1 MSIEKQ
7 ADATGSGESE
17 AKTQQEAIK
26 EVAGD
31 AQADNIEFLDIK
43 VEKTTKTGGTSTTT
57 TITDTQ
63 TVLELIIPYDMTGKH
78 GITVYRYHDNRAE
91 AFRKL
96 NEKPTGSK
104 QDGTF
109 WLDETNHFI
118 YTYTNQFSTYAIAYS
133 DTPVV
138 TPTPNPAPSGG
149 DYTPTYAITVEDA
162 ENGEVKANRSYAAS
176 GTTVTI
182 TVTPEDGYALY
193 KLTVTD
199 SQGNEIELTDK
210 GDGTFTFKM
219 PSRKVSVE
227 ASFVDDGSFSVCPGD
242 HTCPI
247 WPYTDAE
254 ATAWY
259 HDGVHYCIE
268 NGLMTGYGNGIFKP
282 NADTTRAMITVM
294 LWRLNGSPVV
304 NYLLDFEDV
313 EEGQWYTEA
322 IRWAKSEG
330 IATGYG
336 NGYFGTNDAIT
347 REQMVTILWR
357 YAQYKGVDV
366 SVGENTNIL
375 SYNDAFDV
383 AEYAIPAMQWA
394 CGSGMVQ
401 GMNDPNGEGMILAP
415 ESKGTRAQI
424 ATMMMRFCENV
435 LK

>member
-1 MSIEKQ
+1 MIYYKLTHKYRLIDHIEFK
-7 ADATGSGESE
+7 TIGIYSSSE
-17 AKTQQEAIK
+17 NAKKA
-26 EVAGD
+26 
-31 AQADNIEFLDIK
+31 IEFLKEKGGFRDTKEGFKIK
-43 VEKTTKTGGTSTTT
+43 KVIKIPKPKLLDKTFWIDEGN
-57 TITDTQ
+57 
-63 TVLELIIPYDMTGKH
+63 ELIH
-78 GITVYRYHDNRAE
+78 
-91 AFRKL
+91 
-96 NEKPTGSK
+96 
-104 QDGTF
+104 
-109 WLDETNHFI
+109 I
-118 YTYTNQFSTYAIAYS
+118 YTNRFSNYAIAYS
-133 DTPVV
+133 DAPVV
-138 TPTPNPAPSGG
+138 TPTPNPTPSGG

-182 TVTPEDGYALY
+182 TVTPEDGYVLDE
-193 KLTVTD
+193 LTVTD
-199 SQGNEIELTDK
+199 SQGNRIELTNK

-357 YAQYKGVDV
+357 YAQYKGIDV

-375 SYNDAFDV
+375 SYDDAFDV

-394 CGSGMVQ
+394 CGAGLMQ
-401 GMNDPNGEGMILAP
+401 GDGVNLTPKADA
-415 ESKGTRAQI
+415 TRAQ
-424 ATMMMRFCENV
+424 AAALFQRFCENV
-435 LK
+435 AEK